1 MRLLLIVCVGLLCS
15 SVPALAQQIQSDDA
29 TSFALQLTAP
39 VPDSTRAPL
48 RAATIHYPVL
58 RHTLNGTAGGAA
70 IAGTVAGLLSVL
82 CSSPSCPRMGP
93 AIVYGA
99 AFGAFT
105 GAAVG
110 AVSGL
115 NTPVPV
121 TAVASTSDRR
131 SANR

>member
-1 MRLLLIVCVGLLCS
+1 MRLMLIVCFGLLCS
-15 SVPALAQQIQSDDA
+15 SVPALAQRIQSDHPA
-29 TSFALQLTAP
+29 AVALQLSAP
-39 VPDSTRAPL
+39 APDSL
-48 RAATIHYPVL
+48 RASPHAVVIRYPVL

-93 AIVYGA
+93 AIVYGT
-99 AFGAFT
+99 AFGALT

-121 TAVASTSDRR
+121 TAVASTSDHR
-131 SANR
+131 SASR